1 MKNGQERRREKEK
14 ERGRD
19 GGRKKRRTEGGKE
32 EKNEAIRRV
41 PHVFWMKVASV
52 ISARAHRL
60 TVYDTMY
67 VPGET
72 V

>member
-32 EKNEAIRRV
+32 EKNEAIRV

-67 VPGET
+67 VPRET